1 MQELIK
7 KILLL
12 VLLTLALI
20 SNAQIVSEK
29 WGSCFGGTEWD
40 EGNSVIKNDKGY
52 LIYGSTESSDGNIE
66 GHHGLSDAWLIQIDS
81 VGNLLW
87 TKSYGGTKGEYGEE
101 ILIAD
106 NNQYFLTGLGGSEDG
121 DISYDPYPNSM
132 DYWIVKIDSAGNI
145 IWDKILGGTGIDW
158 MRNAIVTNDGGVLSL
173 GISTSDDGDISNPHG
188 SWDLWMVKL
197 NNNGEKQWDMSLGG
211 IGSEGGASVKQT
223 DEGGF
228 IVVGS
233 TDGRGGGNYDST
245 CNYHGVGYYDVWVVK
260 LDSSRNIEWQQ
271 CYGGTY
277 GDGGLNIIE
286 TSSGYIVLGTTMS
299 NDGDVSGLN
308 GPPGP
313 NSEYGGDIWV
323 FKIDKQGNLLW
334 QNCLGGTYND
344 FARNI
349 FSTSDGGFMIVG
361 STASDDGDVEGYH
374 GIDTGIYDDVWL
386 AKLDSLGNLTYQY
399 CYGGGGRETIYRGV
413 VQNDDFNYVIT
424 LGTDTDPWQCGGQ
437 MWPDLR
443 VVELYDSTVGISET
457 LTNSSAFKIYPNPAN
472 STLNVELPQN
482 YNIENTV
489 LEILDVNG
497 RTILQKIL
505 TSVCMQLDI
514 SKLNSGLYFIKIRN
528 NKTVITKKV
537 IIH

>member
-1 MQELIK
+1 
-7 KILLL
+7 
-12 VLLTLALI
+12 
-20 SNAQIVSEK
+20 
-29 WGSCFGGTEWD
+29 
-40 EGNSVIKNDKGY
+40 
-52 LIYGSTESSDGNIE
+52 
-66 GHHGLSDAWLIQIDS
+66 
-81 VGNLLW
+81 
-87 TKSYGGTKGEYGEE
+87 
-101 ILIAD
+101 
-106 NNQYFLTGLGGSEDG
+106 
-121 DISYDPYPNSM
+121 
-132 DYWIVKIDSAGNI
+132 
-145 IWDKILGGTGIDW
+145 
-158 MRNAIVTNDGGVLSL
+158 
-173 GISTSDDGDISNPHG
+173 
-188 SWDLWMVKL
+188 
-197 NNNGEKQWDMSLGG
+197 
-211 IGSEGGASVKQT
+211 
-223 DEGGF
+223 
-228 IVVGS
+228 
-233 TDGRGGGNYDST
+233 
-245 CNYHGVGYYDVWVVK
+245 
-260 LDSSRNIEWQQ
+260 
-271 CYGGTY
+271 
-277 GDGGLNIIE
+277 
-286 TSSGYIVLGTTMS
+286 MS